1 MDKALAA
8 LNLSDADSL
17 CSDYGLDKDRV
28 VEGLLVKKMI
38 EDMSSRLEVGEKWY
52 VVSMKWVK

>member
-8 LNLSDADSL
+8 LKLSDADTL

-28 VEGLLVKKMI
+28 VEGLLVKQMI
-38 EDMSSRLEVGEKWY
+38 EDTPTRLEVGE
-52 VVSMKWVK
+52 